1 MAPFRQ
7 FFATDLPIL
16 TYHKIGPRP
25 RGARLKGLYLSHK
38 LFAAQLAELKSAG
51 FKSIT
56 LDDALQNGSLTTAPA
71 RIVITF
77 DDGFQNTLEHALDP
91 LRENQFRAIQ
101 FIVAG
106 CIGQQNIWDG
116 PDGEV
121 PATLMDASQIREWLA
136 AGHQIGSHSLTHP
149 GLTQLDLKVAREEI
163 CSSKKLLEDQ
173 FGIGI
178 HHFCYPYGDWNPAI
192 RDLVREAGYLS
203 ACTTEFG
210 VNKRGDSPLS
220 LKRITARYP
229 SRNWKNFKQW
239 FSRKFFNAA
248 PRQSKV

>member
-1 MAPFRQ
+1 M
-7 FFATDLPIL
+7 
-16 TYHKIGPRP
+16 
-25 RGARLKGLYLSHK
+25 
-38 LFAAQLAELKSAG
+38 AAQLAELKSAG

-56 LDDALQNGSLTTAPA
+56 LDAAVRNRSLTPAPA
-71 RIVITF
+71 HIVITF

-91 LRENQFRAIQ
+91 LGENQFRAIQ

-106 CIGQQNIWDG
+106 RIGQQNVWDV

-121 PATLMDASQIREWLA
+121 SAALMDAAQIREWLA

-149 GLTQLDLKVAREEI
+149 RLTQIDPKAAREEI

-173 FGIGI
+173 FGLPIN
-178 HHFCYPYGDWNPAI
+178 HFCYPYGDWNPAI
-192 RDLVREAGYLS
+192 RDLVADAGYLT

-210 VNKRGDSPLS
+210 VNKHGDSPLA

-229 SRNWKNFKQW
+229 SRNLRNLKLW
-239 FSRKFFNAA
+239 FAQKFLKA
-248 PRQSKV
+248 PRQSKL